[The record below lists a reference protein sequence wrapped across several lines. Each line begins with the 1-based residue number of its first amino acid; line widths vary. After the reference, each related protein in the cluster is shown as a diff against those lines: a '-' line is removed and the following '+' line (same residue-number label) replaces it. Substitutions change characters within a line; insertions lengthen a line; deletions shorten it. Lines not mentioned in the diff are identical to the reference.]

1 MTKKK
6 GRILS
11 VLLAAALTFTSMS
24 TLALADEETQVISEE
39 GLCEHHTEHTE
50 DCGYDEA
57 AGNPCQYVCELCGA
71 DEGEEQQ
78 ANTGDTDTDTAGNN
92 TSSSDEYKEG
102 DKLSAT
108 LITEWSWADGDELQ
122 ETDGVWGIGMPG
134 ANEDNPLTQDILLSM
149 LPTQINATTAD
160 GENVVVDITWD
171 LSSIPD
177 EGIWSGDHTFT
188 ANLEGAY
195 SLTEDASPLSVKVE
209 LGGAETY
216 TIPTGTLDNAWSK
229 ENIVP
234 NTIDAVGT
242 TVNVFDYWIF
252 DRDAPDYYANQN
264 QEPNVSDSG
273 INEGHAFNFR
283 QSGAHDYDGSWNDYT
298 NGINP
303 RTGIVSNKLDENGYP
318 KLNNLDTGRYGRDG
332 NESLQYLFDP
342 DMLHDGKI
350 GYADVGGLLQINN
363 DGYYYYDST
372 LNYATFYEGS
382 NSFALYNATAPAR
395 DGQFFPF
402 NLASDVFNERQG
414 ELRVKDGFSANS
426 ATMNHYFGVT
436 MSTRFIQQHGGHV
449 NEDPYSNEVTYEFS
463 GDDDVWVFIDDVL
476 VADVGGIHGASSLSI
491 NFATGQ
497 ILINGGAFS
506 RSTLKAQ
513 FEDAGVNTN
522 TGFNG
527 NTFADNT
534 YHTLKFFYLERGNSA
549 SNMSLQFNLVTI
561 PESSVIKVDQTG
573 DPVQGA
579 EFQLLTANGETE
591 IAHGVTGADGEFIFY
606 DADEFPISIA
616 DIYQK
621 YGGPNGENK
630 LILRE
635 VETPLGYRTNGDAI
649 LYFHKSS
656 NGDILLLSEN
666 HWDTGT
672 YAMAKV
678 TASLPS
684 SFQVDKN
691 GDNLLDDT
699 VNVEQNDTLFAVVM
713 KKEGN
718 DWYPVYGNPLSGWHV
733 IEDSSLESIISA
745 AKESPYRFQLT
756 SSGAYQV
763 TVDNIPGDIK
773 TYYYINGQN
782 EVNAEYTIA
791 YFYSSASSLETANR
805 GNTFLINP
813 RGQTDQLKRVFSVDL
828 YVTNIKNRLFVQK
841 VDDEGTPVNGAEFAL
856 YEEED
861 VTVEADGTVKIDE
874 GSVAYDS
881 ATTMY
886 IRDTLDTQGAA
897 VFPTGDKV
905 LNLGEYYLIERSAP
919 NGYILNENVVHVV
932 VDNTGV
938 YADAG
943 TVDDGI
949 SVLRGVG
956 SLVRSMVQFAVDDKV
971 DATLN
976 LIKTGLATGEY
987 SKGGLTWEPIDEAD
1001 WQNGLELQYA
1011 NDFNVLDY
1019 GLIGANEKG
1028 DLDSL
1033 TLETEEG
1040 WSKLFVRQHYDA
1052 EADMDTQHR
1061 QDLGDQDLTN
1071 LFSGSVFVRVANQR
1085 VGTLRISKTVTA
1097 EAGQTASADAV
1108 FTFKVVLKD
1117 GDKDLTGISGVK
1129 HTADS
1134 GTETIDDVTAE
1145 AGFTLKD
1152 GEYIDIENLPVETEY
1167 EVQEVSIPEGFT
1179 PSVAVGNGQSQE
1191 SDRAIGTISQ
1201 TTDEDSINLVAYT
1214 NKYSNSVVLNGD
1226 TALKGRKTLEGR
1238 NLTAEDSFEFYL
1250 EAGDGITNTAIENG
1264 SIVIAE
1270 DAATASV
1277 TGTGTETSAEFS
1289 FGMITIN
1296 VAGTYTFH
1304 VKEKCPS
1311 DATADTAIDGVLYD
1325 THTAT
1330 VTVKVIT
1337 GENGLLT
1344 VEAVTYANTNAP
1356 SETDQVETEMAAFT
1370 NRIVAKFSFTK
1381 VDSENIPLSG
1391 AEFAVYQKICQE
1403 DHGDDL
1409 IKVNADGTPQNTG
1422 CWKLVQKAG
1431 SGADGVVAFD
1441 SLTVGTYRL
1450 VEIKAPGGYVLPNGQ
1465 WTITYDEV
1473 SSEFIMPVNSS
1484 IGNPPAYN
1492 AETKTIIN
1500 YQPGELPFSG
1510 NIGTKLFLI
1519 IGGTLM
1525 LLGGAGG
1532 AIWYKTHRRVRVRGI
1547 HRRHR

>member
-1 MTKKK
+1 M
-6 GRILS
+6 
-11 VLLAAALTFTSMS
+11 
-24 TLALADEETQVISEE
+24 
-39 GLCEHHTEHTE
+39 
-50 DCGYDEA
+50 
-57 AGNPCQYVCELCGA
+57 
-71 DEGEEQQ
+71 
-78 ANTGDTDTDTAGNN
+78 
-92 TSSSDEYKEG
+92 
-102 DKLSAT
+102 
-108 LITEWSWADGDELQ
+108 
-122 ETDGVWGIGMPG
+122 
-134 ANEDNPLTQDILLSM
+134 
-149 LPTQINATTAD
+149 
-160 GENVVVDITWD
+160 
-171 LSSIPD
+171 
-177 EGIWSGDHTFT
+177 
-188 ANLEGAY
+188 
-195 SLTEDASPLSVKVE
+195 
-209 LGGAETY
+209 
-216 TIPTGTLDNAWSK
+216 
-229 ENIVP
+229 
-234 NTIDAVGT
+234 
-242 TVNVFDYWIF
+242 
-252 DRDAPDYYANQN
+252 
-264 QEPNVSDSG
+264 
-273 INEGHAFNFR
+273 
-283 QSGAHDYDGSWNDYT
+283 
-298 NGINP
+298 
-303 RTGIVSNKLDENGYP
+303 
-318 KLNNLDTGRYGRDG
+318 
-332 NESLQYLFDP
+332 
-342 DMLHDGKI
+342 
-350 GYADVGGLLQINN
+350 
-363 DGYYYYDST
+363 
-372 LNYATFYEGS
+372 
-382 NSFALYNATAPAR
+382 
-395 DGQFFPF
+395 
-402 NLASDVFNERQG
+402 
-414 ELRVKDGFSANS
+414 
-426 ATMNHYFGVT
+426 
-436 MSTRFIQQHGGHV
+436 
-449 NEDPYSNEVTYEFS
+449 
-463 GDDDVWVFIDDVL
+463 
-476 VADVGGIHGASSLSI
+476 
-491 NFATGQ
+491 
-497 ILINGGAFS
+497 
-506 RSTLKAQ
+506 
-513 FEDAGVNTN
+513 
-522 TGFNG
+522 
-527 NTFADNT
+527 
-534 YHTLKFFYLERGNSA
+534 
-549 SNMSLQFNLVTI
+549 
-561 PESSVIKVDQTG
+561 
-573 DPVQGA
+573 
-579 EFQLLTANGETE
+579 
-591 IAHGVTGADGEFIFY
+591 
-606 DADEFPISIA
+606 
-616 DIYQK
+616 
-621 YGGPNGENK
+621 
-630 LILRE
+630 
-635 VETPLGYRTNGDAI
+635 
-649 LYFHKSS
+649 
-656 NGDILLLSEN
+656 
-666 HWDTGT
+666 
-672 YAMAKV
+672 
-678 TASLPS
+678 
-684 SFQVDKN
+684 
-691 GDNLLDDT
+691 LDDT

-782 EVNAEYTIA
+782 EANAGYTIA
-791 YFYSSASSLETANR
+791 YFYSTASSLETADN

-861 VTVEADGTVKIDE
+861 VTVEADGTVEIRE
-874 GSVAYDS
+874 GSTAYDS

-886 IRDTLDTQGAA
+886 IEDTLDTQGAA

-905 LNLGEYYLIERSAP
+905 LELGEYYLIERSAP
-919 NGYILNENVVHVV
+919 DGYILNENAVHVV

-943 TVDDGI
+943 TADDGI

-987 SKGGLTWEPIDEAD
+987 SNGSLTWEPIDEAD

-1040 WSKLFVRQHYDA
+1040 WSKLFVRQHYDT

-1061 QDLGDQDLTN
+1061 QNLGDQDLTN

-1085 VGTLRISKTVTA
+1085 VGTLRISKTV
-1097 EAGQTASADAV
+1097 ESEGGQTV
-1108 FTFKVVLKD
+1108 PEEEFTFRVVLKNAE
-1117 GDKDLTGISGVK
+1117 GEVLTEISGVK
-1129 HTADS
+1129 YTADGS
-1134 GTETIDDVTAE
+1134 TEPIADVTDE
-1145 AGFTLKD
+1145 RGFTLKD
-1152 GEYIDIENLPVETEY
+1152 GEYIQIENLPVGTEY
-1167 EVQEVSIPEGFT
+1167 EVQEVSIPAGFT

-1191 SDRAIGTISQ
+1191 SDSASGTISQ

-1238 NLTAEDSFEFYL
+1238 NLTAEDSFEFSL
-1250 EAGDGITNTAIENG
+1250 EAGDDITNTAIENG
-1264 SIVIAE
+1264 SIVIAA

-1304 VKEKCPS
+1304 VKEKCPQN
-1311 DATADTAIDGVLYD
+1311 ATEDTPVGGVLYD
-1325 THTAT
+1325 THTAI
-1330 VTVKVIT
+1330 VTVEVIA
-1337 GENGLLT
+1337 GDDGLLT
-1344 VEAVTYANTNAP
+1344 ADVTYDNSGAP
-1356 SETDQVETEMAAFT
+1356 SESDRRETGLAAFT
-1370 NRIVAKFSFTK
+1370 NRIVADFSFMK
-1381 VDSENIPLSG
+1381 VNKESAPLEG
-1391 AEFAVYQKICQE
+1391 AVFAVYQQICGD
-1403 DHGDDL
+1403 DHDDDL

-1431 SGADGVVAFD
+1431 SGADGVVTFN

-1465 WTITYDEV
+1465 WTIKYDEV

>member
-71 DEGEEQQ
+71 DEGEEQP

-92 TSSSDEYKEG
+92 TPSSDEYKKG

-177 EGIWSGDHTFT
+177 EGIWSGDYTFT
-188 ANLEGAY
+188 ANPEGSY

-216 TIPTGTLDNAWSK
+216 TELPSGTPQYPEYIINGIS
-229 ENIVP
+229 P
-234 NTIDAVGT
+234 NGT
-242 TVNVFDYWIF
+242 TINLFDYWINGQTSADNSNPSDF
-252 DRDAPDYYANQN
+252 RNLGINANHALLFGKGVGSGDGAWN
-264 QEPNVSDSG
+264 AWTGNKNPHSG
-273 INEGHAFNFR
+273 IVAD
-283 QSGAHDYDGSWNDYT
+283 S
-298 NGINP
+298 
-303 RTGIVSNKLDENGYP
+303 LENGYP
-318 KLNNLDTGRYGRDG
+318 KLDVNTAGNTTVSGRDG
-332 NESLQYLFDP
+332 KESLGYLFNP
-342 DMLHDGKI
+342 NIIHEGKQSFS
-350 GYADVGGLLQINN
+350 DVQGLLRVDN
-363 DGYYYYDST
+363 DGYYYYDSQE
-372 LNYATFYEGS
+372 NYAVFYQEDNTFK
-382 NSFALYNATAPAR
+382 LYDVPGVKKGGESPN
-395 DGQFFPF
+395 GQFFPF
-402 NLASDVFNERQG
+402 NAVRG
-414 ELRVKDGFSANS
+414 NS
-426 ATMNHYFGVT
+426 YQWVQNTGYMVNGDISSTHNSINHYFGLT
-436 MSTRFIQQHGGHV
+436 MSTRFIQQYGGHTT
-449 NEDPYSNEVTYEFS
+449 EDQKQDVTYEFS
-463 GDDDVWVFIDDVL
+463 GDDDVWVFIDDIL
-476 VADVGGIHGASSLSI
+476 VADLGGIHNASDLEI
-491 NFATGQ
+491 NFDTGVIKINGTAQRQTLGQ
-497 ILINGGAFS
+497 IL
-506 RSTLKAQ
+506 
-513 FEDAGVNTN
+513 N
-522 TGFNG
+522 TGSD
-527 NTFADNT
+527 TLPDNT
-534 YHTLKFFYLERGNSA
+534 YHTLDFFYLERGNTD
-549 SNMSLQFNLVTI
+549 SNMKLKYNLVTI

-573 DPVQGA
+573 DPVANA
-579 EFQLLTANGETE
+579 EFSLYAEGDPHNPIAKGSTDANGK
-591 IAHGVTGADGEFIFY
+591 FIFV
-606 DADEFPISIA
+606 DENDFPITIQNLY
-616 DIYQK
+616 DK
-621 YGGPNGENK
+621 YEGEK

-635 VETPLGYRTNGDAI
+635 TKVPEGYRTAGDMV
-649 LYFHKSS
+649 LSFYETKS
-656 NGDILLLSEN
+656 DEVLLLSDN
-666 HWDTGT
+666 AWDTGA
-672 YAMAKV
+672 YAMSKATS
-678 TASLPS
+678 TAPNIIQLI
-684 SFQVDKN
+684 N
-691 GDNLLDDT
+691 GDT
-699 VNVEQNDTLFAVVM
+699 VNLQNQDNPTMFVVIM
-713 KKEGN
+713 QKQKNGN
-718 DWYPVYGNPLSGWHV
+718 WLPVYGDPLEGWTV
-733 IEDSSLESIISA
+733 ADKGGMEGVKEA
-745 AKESPYRFQLT
+745 AKANPYIFQLA
-756 SSGAYQV
+756 SSGAYQCEIE
-763 TVDNIPGDIK
+763 NLPGDVK
-773 TYYYINGQN
+773 TYYHVCQDANTAQYAAAYYYTTAQN
-782 EVNAEYTIA
+782 LDSIT
-791 YFYSSASSLETANR
+791 SA
-805 GNTFLINP
+805 NTWRIDGENENHVME
-813 RGQTDQLKRVFSVDL
+813 RVFSVNL
-828 YVTNIKNRLFVQK
+828 YVPNIKNRLFVQK
-841 VDDEGTPVNGAEFAL
+841 VDDEGKALNGAEFEL
-856 YEEED
+856 YQAD
-861 VTVEADGTVKIDE
+861 AVTVKDDGTVEINPGE
-874 GSVAYDS
+874 TPYETV
-881 ATTMY
+881 TTTH
-886 IRDTLDTQGAA
+886 ITDGLDLDGGA
-897 VFPTGDKV
+897 VFPMTENK
-905 LNLGEYYLIERSAP
+905 NLVAGEYYLIEKSAP
-919 NGYILNENVVHVV
+919 AGYVLNETAVHVV

-943 TVDDGI
+943 TQDDGI

-956 SLVRSMVQFAVDDKV
+956 SLVRSMIQFAVDDKV

-987 SKGGLTWEPIDEAD
+987 SNGSLTWEPIDEAD

-1085 VGTLRISKTVTA
+1085 VGTLRISKTVEA
-1097 EAGQTASADAV
+1097 EEGQTAPV
-1108 FTFKVVLKD
+1108 TEEFTFNVILENAE
-1117 GDKDLTGISGVK
+1117 GTALTGISGVK
-1129 HTADS
+1129 HTAVGD
-1134 GTETIDDVTAE
+1134 TEAIADVTAE

-1152 GEYIDIENLPVETEY
+1152 GEYIDIENLPVGTKY
-1167 EVQEVSIPEGFT
+1167 EVQEVVIPAGFT

-1191 SDRAIGTISQ
+1191 SDSANGTISQ
-1201 TTDEDSINLVAYT
+1201 TMDEDSINLVAYT

-1250 EAGDGITNTAIENG
+1250 EAGNDITNTAIENG

-1296 VAGTYTFH
+1296 AAGEYTFN
-1304 VKEKCPS
+1304 VKEK
-1311 DATADTAIDGVLYD
+1311 DTAIDGVLYD

-1337 GENGLLT
+1337 GDDGLLT
-1344 VEAVTYANTNAP
+1344 ADVTYDNSGAP
-1356 SETDQVETEMAAFT
+1356 SESDRRETGLAAFT
-1370 NRIVAKFSFTK
+1370 NRIVADFSFTK
-1381 VDSENIPLSG
+1381 VNKESALLEG
-1391 AEFAVYQKICQE
+1391 AVFAVYQQICGD
-1403 DHGDDL
+1403 DHDDDL
-1409 IKVNADGTPQNTG
+1409 IKVDANGTPEDTG
-1422 CWKLVQKAG
+1422 CWKLVQKVT
-1431 SGADGVVAFD
+1431 SGTDGRIAFN

-1465 WTITYDEV
+1465 WTITYDKI
-1473 SSEFIMPVNSS
+1473 SSEFIMPVDSS

-1510 NIGTKLFLI
+1510 NIGIKLFLI